1 VVAILTISLI
11 LVVYGAVSGPL
22 DRRGVTSAMVLVAV
36 GFAVGVSGLGFL
48 NVSIE
53 NSVAE
58 RVTELALAF
67 LLFSDSARLD
77 LRSLRHDLGWPSRL
91 LLIGLPLTM
100 AAGIGAGMLVFPGMA
115 LASAFLLSTMLCS
128 TDAALGQRVV
138 DDPAVPARIR
148 QALDVESGLN
158 DGLTVP
164 FFLVAAD
171 ISMATLHSGVPSA
184 VIHNAASQIGWGLV
198 AGIGVGVLGGV
209 LLRFAESR
217 GWLQGH
223 WRQVLTLAVALGA
236 YSAAVVLSGSGF
248 IAAFVGG
255 MAFGRASGEHGLR
268 VTYFAEE
275 TGGLLAAVTWI
286 GFGALGLSWAAPNIT
301 WRVAFYAV
309 LSLTVV
315 RMVPVAIAMAGRG
328 ARLQTIAFMGW
339 FGPRG
344 LASLVFGL
352 LAVERGVP
360 EAKTL
365 LTTVAVTVFLSVFL
379 HGFTSVPFVA
389 WYHRW
394 YEAHAEA
401 HPQAPEAAPAQVPRR
416 RHQATARDVGTI
428 REAGGAPRG

>member
-1 VVAILTISLI
+1 MQSAAAALPRSIIGAVVAILTISLI

-22 DRRGVTSAMVLVAV
+22 DRRGITSAMVLVAV
-36 GFAVGVSGLGFL
+36 GFVVGVSGLGFL

-53 NSVAE
+53 NAVAE
-58 RVTELALAF
+58 RITELALAF

-100 AAGIGAGMLVFPGMA
+100 AAGMGAGLLVFPGMA
-115 LASAFLLSTMLCS
+115 VASAFLLSTMLCS

-158 DGLTVP
+158 DGLAVP

-171 ISMATLHSGVPSA
+171 ISMATLHGGVPSA
-184 VIHNAASQIGWGLV
+184 VIHNAAAQIGWGLV
-198 AGIGVGVLGGV
+198 AGIGVGVAGGA
-209 LLRFAESR
+209 LLRIAEGR

-236 YSAAVVLSGSGF
+236 YSAAVVLGGSGF

-268 VTYFAEE
+268 VTYFTEE

-286 GFGALGLSWAAPNIT
+286 GFGALGLG
-301 WRVAFYAV
+301 WRRAQHHVAGA
-309 LSLTVV
+309 VV
-315 RMVPVAIAMAGRG
+315 RGPEPDDRAHG
-328 ARLQTIAFMGW
+328 ARG
-339 FGPRG
+339 
-344 LASLVFGL
+344 
-352 LAVERGVP
+352 
-360 EAKTL
+360 
-365 LTTVAVTVFLSVFL
+365 
-379 HGFTSVPFVA
+379 
-389 WYHRW
+389 Y
-394 YEAHAEA
+394 
-401 HPQAPEAAPAQVPRR
+401 
-416 RHQATARDVGTI
+416 RD
-428 REAGGAPRG
+428 GAPRRTPADDRVHGVVRAARARVARLRSARVGARRP